1 MKPAFLTELFS
12 NENGATDETANKRA
26 KLEKN
31 SACGDV
37 EQRSD
42 IKRANREKLAF
53 MLYRRL
59 RDSRWEVRDSTLEFV
74 ASLLKLVNQG
84 ESWLIA
90 YFTKNDQLLISPYKF
105 NTLTSRQVMRIKEII
120 DSRLLPRC
128 TTKFSEQ
135 TYIEINW
142 LVIAVRYEN
151 FYSNLRAKLVMAS
164 MVILSVKTHFPFQ
177 ILVWE
182 KFFTLQMLLT

>member
-1 MKPAFLTELFS
+1 MRPAFLTELFS
-12 NENGATDETANKRA
+12 SENGTTDETANKRA
-26 KLEKN
+26 KLEKS

-74 ASLLKLVNQG
+74 ASLLQLFNQG

-90 YFTKNDQLLISPYKF
+90 YFTKSDQLLISPYKF
-105 NTLTSRQVMRIKEII
+105 NTLASRQVMRIKEII
-120 DSRLLPRC
+120 DSRLLP
-128 TTKFSEQ
+128 
-135 TYIEINW
+135 
-142 LVIAVRYEN
+142 
-151 FYSNLRAKLVMAS
+151 
-164 MVILSVKTHFPFQ
+164 
-177 ILVWE
+177 
-182 KFFTLQMLLT
+182 